1 MSRMSTY
8 NIHSCG
14 FDRNLFRVWIDW
26 FEFILRCC
34 SQSCWSCPIK
44 HSAFPALDLYTSFNP
59 IEFHWMITVCS
70 MLTLSSLCGL
80 FFLWLFVPNPLPWF
94 IDFWSRY
101 WLILFCHRD
110 PGWISWNVPI
120 VCQNRCWEGRY
131 VAEKGPKPKHWVWFN
146 VHTRNVSCIHIT
158 NLILYDKL

>member
-1 MSRMSTY
+1 MFKMSTY

-14 FDRNLFRVWIDW
+14 FDRNLFRVWIGW

-59 IEFHWMITVCS
+59 IEFHWMIIVCS

-80 FFLWLFVPNPLPWF
+80 FFVCLFDCSFQTHCPYSLIMDPDSDWLFSITTTLLNKLECS
-94 IDFWSRY
+94 II
-101 WLILFCHRD
+101 ILSSSMLRMQICD
-110 PGWISWNVPI
+110 S
-120 VCQNRCWEGRY
+120 ES
-131 VAEKGPKPKHWVWFN
+131 A
-146 VHTRNVSCIHIT
+146 
-158 NLILYDKL
+158 